1 MDITWYGH
9 SCFRLNEKGRATVIT
24 DPFDESLGYPLP
36 KLKAEIVTISHE
48 APGHSNA
55 ELVKGTNRIIAS
67 PGEFEIGGVFIIGV
81 AMHNQTAVPAKPN
94 VAYLFDYE
102 GLTVVHLGDL
112 DHVPTQADI
121 EALGNV
127 DIALVPVGGGGALN
141 STQAAEVISL
151 IEPSIVIPM
160 HYQAEE
166 TELFSLTLDPVDR
179 FLREMGVSHV
189 QREDI
194 FKVSA
199 SGLPETTQI
208 VVLNRVG

>member
-9 SCFRLNEKGRATVIT
+9 SCFRLIEKGRATVIT
-24 DPFDESLGYPLP
+24 DPFDESLGYPMP
-36 KLKAEIVTISHE
+36 KLKADIVTISHD

-55 ELVKGTNRIIAS
+55 VAVKGTTRIIAS
-67 PGEFEIGGVFIIGV
+67 PGEYEIGGVFMIGV
-81 AMHNQTAVPAKPN
+81 AMHNQTSVPAKPN

-141 STQAAEVISL
+141 PTQAAEVISL

-166 TELFSLTLDPVDR
+166 SETFNLTLDPVDR

-189 QREDI
+189 QREDA

-208 VVLNRVG
+208 VVLNRAS

>member
-9 SCFRLNEKGRATVIT
+9 SCFRLVEKGRATVIT
-24 DPFDESLGYPLP
+24 DPFDESLGYPMP
-36 KLKAEIVTISHE
+36 KLKAEIVTISHD

-55 ELVKGTNRIIAS
+55 GAVKGTERIIAS
-67 PGEFEIGGVFIIGV
+67 PGEYEIGGVFMIGV
-81 AMHNQTAVPAKPN
+81 AMHNQISVPAKPN

-141 STQAAEVISL
+141 ATQAAEVISL

-166 TELFSLTLDPVDR
+166 SETFSLTLEPVDR

-208 VVLNRVG
+208 VVLNRVS